1 MGRLITLSP
10 KKLELPFDD
19 DLSYVPKQYT
29 AIVYPETGC
38 LSVPGFLEDI
48 HNKPAIGGSHGF
60 AQISNEDFQYVME
73 HCRPYMVRK
82 SLGVLNPRLMILL
95 RDNWRGTAIIH
106 LFSAATD

>member
-19 DLSYVPKQYT
+19 DLSYIPKKYT
-29 AIVYPETGC
+29 TVVYPETGC

-48 HNKPAIGGSHGF
+48 YNNPAISVNGVF

-106 LFSAATD
+106 LFRAATD